1 MIVTETIALLLEHRL
16 LGNNNNKYPHKRLAV
31 TNKEKLLTI
40 SQKLITSE
48 HLMQTKKERKKVS
61 K

>member
-16 LGNNNNKYPHKRLAV
+16 LGNNNNKCSRKRLAV
-31 TNKEKLLTI
+31 TNKEKILTI

-48 HLMQTKKERKKVS
+48 HLMQTEKEKKKS